1 MLAGLRDLNHSELE
15 AFAKET
21 QTFKEGAS
29 QEALFDGLLAWM
41 GSRVD
46 AKGAGPAEIER
57 AVLAWLAQRLELT
70 IPAGSSTDD
79 IEASV
84 RRKIAE
90 ESYEFLF
97 PFLAVGSA
105 VAYLGPSQVI
115 GPKLELLEAASA
127 ALIPSHS
134 ARERMRGYWSQRGS
148 VLQADK
154 QVTPQELLDYFM
166 ETLTHL
172 AETGLPTRL
181 SILILNHVVALSDG
195 RYEQPEEVFMQALAD
210 TLKVDRAEAE
220 RVRREVS
227 ETFWKQLTALGGGTY
242 QSQGR
247 QTEDE
252 LSLNMRAAQLTLE
265 ATGGLASFNSEVEQ
279 GFVASLHRSLQRDS
293 AFRKGLK
300 GGGALGFATGMLCY
314 IKERWRVGDHEI
326 LMRLS
331 LAAIFRQH
339 LEATGDHARITTDKI
354 EGYLPQSKVEN
365 VADTLAETAVGKS
378 PQPGGSEGRRISL
391 EPKTYPEFS

>member
-1 MLAGLRDLNHSELE
+1 MLAGLRDLNKSELE

-21 QTFKEGAS
+21 QTYKEGAS
-29 QEALFDGLLAWM
+29 PEVLLDGLMAWM
-41 GSRVD
+41 ASCAG
-46 AKGAGPAEIER
+46 AKGAAPAEMER
-57 AVLAWLAQRLELT
+57 AVLSWLAQRLELT
-70 IPAGSSTDD
+70 IPEASSTDD
-79 IEASV
+79 IEANV

-105 VAYLGPSQVI
+105 VAYLGPSLVI

-134 ARERMRGYWSQRGS
+134 ARERMRGYWKERAGA
-148 VLQADK
+148 LQGDK

-166 ETLTHL
+166 ETLTLL

-195 RYEQPEEVFMQALAD
+195 RYEQPEEIFMQSLAD

-220 RVRREVS
+220 RLKREVS
-227 ETFWKQLTALGGGTY
+227 ETFWQQVTALGGGTY
-242 QSQGR
+242 TTQGQ

-252 LSLNMRAAQLTLE
+252 LSMNMRAAHMTLE

-279 GFVASLHRSLQRDS
+279 GFVASLHRSLQKDS

-300 GGGALGFATGMLCY
+300 GPGALGFATGMLCY
-314 IKERWRVGDHEI
+314 IKEKWRVGDHEI

-339 LEATGDHARITTDKI
+339 LEATGDNAKITTERI
-354 EGYLPQSKVEN
+354 EGYLPHSKVEN
-365 VADTLAETAVGKS
+365 VADTLAETAVGK
-378 PQPGGSEGRRISL
+378 PQPTGTEQRRISL
-391 EPKTYPEFS
+391 EPKTYPELS

>member
-1 MLAGLRDLNHSELE
+1 LNQSELE

-21 QTFKEGAS
+21 QTYKEGAS
-29 QEALFDGLLAWM
+29 PEVLLDGLMAWM
-41 GSRVD
+41 AACAG
-46 AKGAGPAEIER
+46 AKGAAPAEMER
-57 AVLAWLAQRLELT
+57 AVLSWLAQRLELT
-70 IPAGSSTDD
+70 IPEASSTDD
-79 IEASV
+79 IEANV

-105 VAYLGPSQVI
+105 VAYLGPSLVI

-134 ARERMRGYWSQRGS
+134 ARERMRGYWKQRAG
-148 VLQADK
+148 VLQGDK

-166 ETLTHL
+166 ETLTLL

-195 RYEQPEEVFMQALAD
+195 RYEQPEEIFMQSLAD

-220 RVRREVS
+220 RVKREVS
-227 ETFWKQLTALGGGTY
+227 ETFWQQVTALGGGTY
-242 QSQGR
+242 TTQGR

-252 LSLNMRAAQLTLE
+252 LSMNMRAAHMTLE

-279 GFVASLHRSLQRDS
+279 GFVASLHRSLQKDS

-300 GGGALGFATGMLCY
+300 GPGALGFATGMLCY
-314 IKERWRVGDHEI
+314 IKEKWRVGDHEI

-339 LEATGDHARITTDKI
+339 LEATGDHAKITTERI
-354 EGYLPQSKVEN
+354 EGYLPHNKVEN
-365 VADTLAETAVGKS
+365 VADTLAETAVGK
-378 PQPGGSEGRRISL
+378 PQPTGTEQRRISL
-391 EPKTYPEFS
+391 EPKTYPELS